1 MQPSAAPTAPWRV
14 ALALGVTQVIS
25 WGSIYYAFAL
35 LIDPLAQAVAADRAT
50 VVGAFSVALLVA
62 GLLSAP
68 VGSLIDRFGGRW
80 VMSAGSA
87 CAALL
92 LAALAHVDSVV
103 MLYLVWAG
111 LGAAM
116 AATLYDPAFAV
127 LAQAFE
133 TDQRKAITIVTLFG
147 GFASTVFWPLTQAL
161 VASLGWQQALVV
173 LALINLLVCLPL
185 HAGILPPSRA
195 PKPHP
200 HGAAI
205 DNSALPTV
213 LRDPAFWWLSAAF
226 TSNALVFSAVSVHLI
241 PLLSGKGMSLAE
253 AAWIGAL
260 IGPMQVLGR
269 LLEYGFLSKVPPS
282 RVGAIAMWLLP
293 LSLALLAMLAGAGPA
308 YALFALLYGTGNGVM
323 TIVRGA
329 LPAELFGRANYGA
342 VNGAMAT
349 PVLVAKAAGPTVASL
364 VLAAFAGP
372 QHLLLFLAAVGAVSA
387 GLFTLTV
394 LRRPDAPRDG
404 VVLSDG

>member
-1 MQPSAAPTAPWRV
+1 MQTDTVPAEPWRL
-14 ALALGVTQVIS
+14 AFALGVTQLIS

-62 GLLSAP
+62 GLMSAP
-68 VGSLIDRFGGRW
+68 IGSLIDRVGGRW

-87 CAALL
+87 FGALL
-92 LAALAHVDSVV
+92 LAALAHVDSVLQ
-103 MLYLVWAG
+103 LYLVWAG
-111 LGAAM
+111 LGAVM

-127 LAQAFE
+127 LAQAFHNH
-133 TDQRKAITIVTLFG
+133 QRKAITIVTLFG

-161 VASLGWQQALVV
+161 VASIGWQQALFV

-185 HAGILPPSRA
+185 HVWLLPPRGTAQPRA
-195 PKPHP
+195 EGTAVDK
-200 HGAAI
+200 
-205 DNSALPTV
+205 SALPSV

-226 TSNALVFSAVSVHLI
+226 TGNALVFSAVSVHLI

-269 LLEYGFLSKVPPS
+269 LLEFGFLSKVPPS

-293 LSLALLAMLAGAGPA
+293 LSLALLATLSGAGPA

-372 QHLLLFLAAVGAVSA
+372 LHLLLFLAAVGAVSA

-394 LRRPDAPRDG
+394 LRRSASKRDAVILTP
-404 VVLSDG
+404 